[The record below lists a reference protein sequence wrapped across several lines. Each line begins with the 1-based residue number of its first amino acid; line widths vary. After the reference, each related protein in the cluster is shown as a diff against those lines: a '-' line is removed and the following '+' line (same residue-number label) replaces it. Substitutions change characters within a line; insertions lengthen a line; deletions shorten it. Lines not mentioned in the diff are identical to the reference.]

1 MANHFSIF
9 SLKMPWT
16 VQFSSVAQS
25 CSTLCDP
32 MNHSTPGLLVHH
44 QLRESNQTHVHRV
57 SDAIQPSNPLLSPS
71 SLLPSISP
79 SITVFSNES
88 ALHIR
93 WPKYFTAIETVSQ
106 NFRSLLQGH
115 TLVSGGARTGTQDDN
130 IQPWCT
136 PFSIWNQSALT
147 VAYWPYRLLNRHVR
161 WPDIPVSW
169 RIFHSLLWSI

>member
-1 MANHFSIF
+1 
-9 SLKMPWT
+9 
-16 VQFSSVAQS
+16 
-25 CSTLCDP
+25 
-32 MNHSTPGLLVHH
+32 MNCSTPGLPVITNFRSPPKPMSIELV
-44 QLRESNQTHVHRV
+44 
-57 SDAIQPSNPLLSPS
+57 IQS
-71 SLLPSISP
+71 SYLILCHLPFLLPSIFP

-169 RIFHSLLWSI
+169 RIFHSCHLHSQRLWHSQ